1 MLVPAILYKEQIK
14 TEFQKK
20 FYSMDMLYETGC
32 NSQWCPEISDEPEE
46 GVFEYAIING
56 RGKLIGYLSYQVD
69 YYSSNAYN
77 FGLMSFDRGN
87 PIIGKVLFEKM
98 EELVST
104 MHRVE
109 WRMIGGNPVERH
121 YDRFCAKYGGAKYI
135 LHDSVRDKNGK
146 YHDNV
151 VYEIIRL
158 MDTLSE
164 NENLKEKEKF
174 GCKVKIVGNAEE
186 YNEGWILCSE
196 KLPENDDNVLCWYEY
211 RIMGGTHEGEM
222 NQEYGIG
229 YYNKYYKSWG
239 GEASSGRDCK
249 VIAWQ
254 PLPEP
259 YKESE

>member
-14 TEFQKK
+14 TEFQKR
-20 FYSMDMLYETGC
+20 FYTMDMLYETGC
-32 NSQWCPEISDEPEE
+32 NSQWCPDISDEPEE

-104 MHRVE
+104 MHRLE

-121 YDRFCAKYGGAKYI
+121 YDRFCTKYGGAKYI
-135 LHDSVRDKNGK
+135 LHDSIRDKNGK

-164 NENLKEKEKF
+164 NENLKEKEKCIPF
-174 GCKVKIVGNAEE
+174 ATIKIDKNYLQKIVD
-186 YNEGWILCSE
+186 E
-196 KLPENDDNVLCWYEY
+196 KLKSIELDIQAIRNEAFDDVMEKCEIQSRVICDAEQQIEY
-211 RIMGGTHEGEM
+211 
-222 NQEYGIG
+222 YGLSIRELRNIVAG
-229 YYNKYYKSWG
+229 LK
-239 GEASSGRDCK
+239 
-249 VIAWQ
+249 Q
-254 PLPEP
+254 
-259 YKESE
+259 ESEAKNEK

>member
-14 TEFQKK
+14 TEFQKR
-20 FYSMDMLYETGC
+20 FYTMDMVYETGC
-32 NSQWCPEISDEPEE
+32 NSQWCPDISDEPEE

-87 PIIGKVLFEKM
+87 PIIGKALFEKM

-164 NENLKEKEKF
+164 YEDLKEKEKCIPF
-174 GCKVKIVGNAEE
+174 ATIQIDKNYLQKIVD
-186 YNEGWILCSE
+186 E
-196 KLPENDDNVLCWYEY
+196 KLKSIELDIQAIRDKAIDDFAGKLKTEY
-211 RIMGGTHEGEM
+211 KNALSIQTIEKETAYFAIDKVAEQLRGEK
-222 NQEYGIG
+222 I
-229 YYNKYYKSWG
+229 
-239 GEASSGRDCK
+239 
-249 VIAWQ
+249 
-254 PLPEP
+254 
-259 YKESE
+259 

>member
-32 NSQWCPEISDEPEE
+32 NSQWCPDISDEPEE

-87 PIIGKVLFEKM
+87 PIIGKALFEKM

-164 NENLKEKEKF
+164 YEDLKEKEKCIPF
-174 GCKVKIVGNAEE
+174 ATIQIDKNYLQKIVD
-186 YNEGWILCSE
+186 E
-196 KLPENDDNVLCWYEY
+196 KLKSIELDIQAIRNKTVDDFAGKLKTEY
-211 RIMGGTHEGEM
+211 KNALSIQAIEKETAYFAIDKVAEQMKGEK
-222 NQEYGIG
+222 I
-229 YYNKYYKSWG
+229 
-239 GEASSGRDCK
+239 
-249 VIAWQ
+249 
-254 PLPEP
+254 
-259 YKESE
+259 

>member
-14 TEFQKK
+14 TEFQKR
-20 FYSMDMLYETGC
+20 FYTMDMLYETGC
-32 NSQWCPEISDEPEE
+32 NSQWCPDISDEPEE

-104 MHRVE
+104 MHRLE

-164 NENLKEKEKF
+164 NENLKEKENVFLLQQSKF
-174 GCKVKIVGNAEE
+174 DKNYLQKIVD
-186 YNEGWILCSE
+186 E
-196 KLPENDDNVLCWYEY
+196 KLKSIELDIQAIRNKAFDDVMEKCEIQSRVICDAEQQIEY
-211 RIMGGTHEGEM
+211 
-222 NQEYGIG
+222 YGLSIR
-229 YYNKYYKSWG
+229 
-239 GEASSGRDCK
+239 ELRDIVAGLK
-249 VIAWQ
+249 Q
-254 PLPEP
+254 
-259 YKESE
+259 ESEENKK

>member
-1 MLVPAILYKEQIK
+1 MLVPAILYREQIK

-20 FYSMDMLYETGC
+20 FYSIDMLYETGS
-32 NSQWCPEISDEPEE
+32 NSQWCPSIPDEPDE
-46 GVFEYAIING
+46 GCFEYAIVDSSKN
-56 RGKLIGYLSYQVD
+56 LIGYLSYRID

-77 FGLMSFDRGN
+77 FGLMSFDPGN
-87 PIIGKVLFEKM
+87 PIIGKDLFNKL

-104 MHRVE
+104 LHRVE

-164 NENLKEKEKF
+164 NENLKEKENVFLLQQSKF
-174 GCKVKIVGNAEE
+174 DKNYLQKIVD
-186 YNEGWILCSE
+186 E
-196 KLPENDDNVLCWYEY
+196 KLKSIELDIQAIRNEDFDDVMEKCEIQSRVICDAEQQIEY
-211 RIMGGTHEGEM
+211 
-222 NQEYGIG
+222 YGLSIR
-229 YYNKYYKSWG
+229 
-239 GEASSGRDCK
+239 ELRDIVAGLK
-249 VIAWQ
+249 Q
-254 PLPEP
+254 
-259 YKESE
+259 ESEENKK

>member
-1 MLVPAILYKEQIK
+1 MLVAAILYKEQIK
-14 TEFQKK
+14 TEFQKR
-20 FYSMDMLYETGC
+20 FYTMDMLYETGC
-32 NSQWCPEISDEPEE
+32 NSQWCPDISDEPEE

-164 NENLKEKEKF
+164 NENLKEKENVFLLQQSKF
-174 GCKVKIVGNAEE
+174 DKNYLQKIVD
-186 YNEGWILCSE
+186 E
-196 KLPENDDNVLCWYEY
+196 KLKSIELDIQAIRNKAFDDVMEKCEIQSRVICDAEQQIEY
-211 RIMGGTHEGEM
+211 
-222 NQEYGIG
+222 YGLSIR
-229 YYNKYYKSWG
+229 
-239 GEASSGRDCK
+239 ELRDIVAGLK
-249 VIAWQ
+249 Q
-254 PLPEP
+254 
-259 YKESE
+259 ESEENKK

>member
-14 TEFQKK
+14 TEFQKR
-20 FYSMDMLYETGC
+20 FYTMDMLYEIGC
-32 NSQWCPEISDEPEE
+32 NSQWCPDISDEPEE

-164 NENLKEKEKF
+164 NENLKEKENVFLLQQSKF
-174 GCKVKIVGNAEE
+174 DKNYLQKIVD
-186 YNEGWILCSE
+186 E
-196 KLPENDDNVLCWYEY
+196 KLKSIELDIQAIRNEAFDDVMEKCEIQSRVICDAEQQIEY
-211 RIMGGTHEGEM
+211 
-222 NQEYGIG
+222 YGLSIRELRNIVAG
-229 YYNKYYKSWG
+229 LK
-239 GEASSGRDCK
+239 
-249 VIAWQ
+249 Q
-254 PLPEP
+254 
-259 YKESE
+259 ESEAKNEK

>member
-14 TEFQKK
+14 TEFQKR
-20 FYSMDMLYETGC
+20 FYTMDMLYETGC
-32 NSQWCPEISDEPEE
+32 NSQWCPDISDEPEE

-164 NENLKEKEKF
+164 NENLKEKENVFLLQQSKF
-174 GCKVKIVGNAEE
+174 DKNYLQKIVD
-186 YNEGWILCSE
+186 E
-196 KLPENDDNVLCWYEY
+196 KLKSIELDIQAIRNEAFDDVMEKCEIQSRVICDAEQQIEY
-211 RIMGGTHEGEM
+211 
-222 NQEYGIG
+222 YGLSIRELRNIVAG
-229 YYNKYYKSWG
+229 LK
-239 GEASSGRDCK
+239 
-249 VIAWQ
+249 Q
-254 PLPEP
+254 
-259 YKESE
+259 ESEAKNEK

>member
-1 MLVPAILYKEQIK
+1 MRRYNGKVRFLETDINFTAGKIYEIK
-14 TEFQKK
+14 
-20 FYSMDMLYETGC
+20 D
-32 NSQWCPEISDEPEE
+32 
-46 GVFEYAIING
+46 
-56 RGKLIGYLSYQVD
+56 GKIA
-69 YYSSNAYN
+69 N
-77 FGLMSFDRGN
+77 DRGN

-174 GCKVKIVGNAEE
+174 
-186 YNEGWILCSE
+186 
-196 KLPENDDNVLCWYEY
+196 
-211 RIMGGTHEGEM
+211 R
-222 NQEYGIG
+222 
-229 YYNKYYKSWG
+229 
-239 GEASSGRDCK
+239 
-249 VIAWQ
+249 
-254 PLPEP
+254 
-259 YKESE
+259 KERS